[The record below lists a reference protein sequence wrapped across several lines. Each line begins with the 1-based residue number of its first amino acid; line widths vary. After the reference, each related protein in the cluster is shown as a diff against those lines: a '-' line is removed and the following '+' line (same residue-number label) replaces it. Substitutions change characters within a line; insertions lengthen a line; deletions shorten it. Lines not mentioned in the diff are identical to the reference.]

1 MKQITIIIPTNEPG
15 TVATIAELLAE
26 VDVNITSCD
35 ATDDGSHGLLVLR
48 AEPYELALRT
58 LSEAG
63 YHALSEDLLVLKI
76 KDEPGALARV
86 SSGLREPG
94 INIRSMRFARRENGW
109 AIVILSTDD
118 DLRAKELLSAY
129 MVSIPAEDS

>member
-1 MKQITIIIPTNEPG
+1 MKQITIIIPTNQPG
-15 TVATIAELLAE
+15 TVATVAELLAE
-26 VDVNITSCD
+26 AQVNITSCD
-35 ATDDGSHGLLVLR
+35 ANDDGSHGLLVLR
-48 AEPYELALRT
+48 AEPYEVALRV

-63 YHALSEDLLVLKI
+63 YQALGEDLIVLKI

-118 DLRAKELLSAY
+118 DAKARELLEAHL
-129 MVSIPAEDS
+129 VSVSVD